1 LVEAVAVHPQVG
13 WRIPQPDQPR
23 LATENEAESVGEMP
37 LERLQLGL
45 DRALRGDYRPP
56 PLFGLVLETAS
67 GNLRPLAVPPFFDR
81 VLQRAVAQIINPALE
96 SSQYR
101 HSYGYRAGR
110 SRMNARDAVQAASR
124 QGYQWVYESDIA
136 DFFDSVDRGRLEV
149 RLRALYGEDPMVDLL
164 LDWMGQPVEYQGQTI
179 ARKAGLPQGSPLSPA
194 MANLMLDDFDG
205 DMEVL
210 GFKLIRFADDF
221 VVLCKSRGQAE
232 SASRAAAASLAEH
245 GLGLNPD
252 KSRISASADG
262 FRYLGY
268 LFVNDLAVDVSG
280 HKSETQVKPE
290 IPPNSWL
297 ARLAG
302 RTPLP
307 VDGVEISRHSGMD
320 RRNPDCMDAPNPRHP
335 WSLGSGVPCRNDEE
349 TLNST
354 ALPPEGEGAKPAK
367 IGAMDDLGQ
376 MLCITG
382 ERATLSTHAG
392 RLRVERGEQTLHDL
406 PWRNLQAVVLFGSH
420 TLTTPALQAALKQAV
435 PVHFAGAVGG
445 YRGVL
450 WTGRPAEP
458 GCGLWL
464 KQANLFADPANALLS
479 FGYTLL
485 NGYVETLLHADGLLP
500 WLGFYHQAHG
510 RHATLASDLM
520 EPFRHLVERTVLSAV
535 QRHELKAQDF
545 FIAANG
551 ACMMQKEARR
561 VFFAQLL
568 DRFNTPLAAY
578 GEDVALTPVQHIHR
592 QNLSLT
598 GWLMRGEAF
607 QAFRTR

>member
-1 LVEAVAVHPQVG
+1 MVEAVAVHPQVG

-335 WSLGSGVPCRNDEE
+335 WSLGSGVPCRNDEV

-406 PWRNLQAVVLFGSH
+406 PWRNLQAVVLFGAH